1 MSGETLLQ
9 EKSFY
14 ILARFHLSAPT
25 SIIENIRKQYLLW
38 KCLMKQ
44 AFTDLKHVML
54 FKFYAEF
61 KQVMKTF

>member
-1 MSGETLLQ
+1 MSGEKLLQ

-14 ILARFHLSAPT
+14 ILARFHLSAPI
-25 SIIENIRKQYLLW
+25 SIIENIRENNLLW
-38 KCLMKQ
+38 EYLMKQ
-44 AFTDLKHVML
+44 AFTDLKHVLL